1 MNVKKKIKNKRAMRR
16 LLFLGMAVLCLIGAA
31 VYTVFLKPLAEEVT
45 VIYMETQVEFGDLVQ
60 GIMES
65 GTLEFRTVTQDY
77 DVAMSDDEDDE
88 EDDDE
93 DDDDEDSKYLKVEAV
108 YVVPGQRIAE
118 GDAILKVT
126 DKSMRAVRR
135 SLEADQAEAQLTYEN
150 AVNAYEIEEVS
161 ALNTYQQSLTDS
173 QWSESQYAVDTAKIS
188 VEASAV
194 ADEITVLEQEIRQI
208 EADLENEWE
217 DYADIKEEYEKY
229 QRRYEEWDKDN
240 LYEYIPLRTS
250 YMDAKDRYEEATES
264 RLDRRE
270 EMVEKQ
276 EEIAEKQEE
285 LETLLEQTSRKEL
298 DARQTY
304 EQAVLSGQLA
314 EAVYTY
320 SLESLKEEME
330 TAQKEMEDLSET
342 LADFDAFVGEDG
354 VVYAKGNGLVTGVS
368 YEAGDTLIEESAII
382 TYVEADEYVLNIDI
396 SEEDI
401 PYVAVGDEVSIEFTA
416 YPEEIWKGR
425 IQEITT
431 TETSESTATVS
442 YPVIVKVLGD
452 TSALYGGM
460 TGDVTFVTDEADQ
473 VIYVSRKAI
482 VREDDKTYVYVADD
496 KGGMTLKEVET
507 GFTDGVNMQI
517 VSGLEAGDTV
527 YIASQVSADEEE
539 LKETENER
547 ESSELGGSQ

>member
-1 MNVKKKIKNKRAMRR
+1 MKLKKKIKNKRTFRR
-16 LLFLGMAVLCLIGAA
+16 IFFLGLVGVALLGAA
-31 VYTVFLKPLAEEVT
+31 VYTVFVKPLSEEDT
-45 VIYMETQVEFGDLVQ
+45 IIYMETQAEFGNLVQ

-77 DVAMSDDEDDE
+77 DVAMSEDE
-88 EDDDE
+88 EE
-93 DDDDEDSKYLKVEAV
+93 DDDDEDDEDSRYLKVEEV
-108 YVVPGQRIAE
+108 YVVPGQRIVE

-126 DKSMRAVRR
+126 DRSMRSVRR
-135 SLEADQAEAQLTYEN
+135 LLEADQAEASLTYEN

-161 ALNTYQQSLTDS
+161 ALNTYRQSLTDS
-173 QWSESQYAVDTAKIS
+173 QWSESQYAIDTAKIG
-188 VEASAV
+188 VEAAAV
-194 ADEITVLEQEIRQI
+194 ADEIAVLEQEIKQTEI
-208 EADLENEWE
+208 DLENEWE
-217 DYADIKEEYEKY
+217 DYADLKEEYEKY

-250 YMDAKDRYEEATES
+250 YMDAKERYEDATES

-276 EEIAEKQEE
+276 EEMVEKQEE
-285 LETLLEQTSRKEL
+285 LKNLLEQTSRKEL

-304 EQAVLSGQLA
+304 EQAALFGQLA

-342 LADFDAFVGEDG
+342 LADFDTFVGEDG
-354 VVYAKGNGLVTGVS
+354 VVYAKGNGLITEIS

-382 TYVEADEYVLNIDI
+382 TYVEEDEYVLNIDI

-401 PYVAVGDEVSIEFTA
+401 PYVAVGDEVSIEFSA
-416 YPEEIWKGR
+416 YPEKIWKGR

-431 TETSESTATVS
+431 TETSENTATVS

-473 VIYVSRKAI
+473 VTYVSRKAI
-482 VREDDKTYVYVADD
+482 VKEAEKTYVYVADD
-496 KGGMTLKEVET
+496 KGEMTLKEVET
-507 GFTDGVNMQI
+507 GFTDGVNVQI

-527 YIASQVSADEEE
+527 YIASQVSAGEEE

-547 ESSELGGSQ
+547 ENPELGGSQ

>member
-1 MNVKKKIKNKRAMRR
+1 MNVKKKIKNKRAVRR
-16 LLFLGMAVLCLIGAA
+16 RLFLGMTVLCLIAAA

-77 DVAMSDDEDDE
+77 DVAMSDDD

-161 ALNTYQQSLTDS
+161 ALNTYQQSLMDS
-173 QWSESQYAVDTAKIS
+173 QWSESQYAIDTAKIS
-188 VEASAV
+188 VEAAAA
-194 ADEITVLEQEIRQI
+194 ADEIAVLEQEIRQI
-208 EADLENEWE
+208 ETDLENEWE

-229 QRRYEEWDKDN
+229 QRRYGEWDKDN

-264 RLDRRE
+264 RLNRRE

-285 LETLLEQTSRKEL
+285 LEKLLEQTSRKEL

-330 TAQKEMEDLSET
+330 TAQKELEDLSET

-354 VVYAKGNGLVTGVS
+354 VVYAKGNGLITGVS

-382 TYVEADEYVLNIDI
+382 TYVEEDEYVLHIDI

-425 IQEITT
+425 IREITT

-473 VIYVSRKAI
+473 VTYVSRKAI
-482 VREDDKTYVYVADD
+482 VREDDKTYVYVAGD
-496 KGGMTLKEVET
+496 KGEMTLKEVET
-507 GFTDGVNMQI
+507 GFTDGANMQI

-527 YIASQVSADEEE
+527 YIASQVSAGEEE

>member
-1 MNVKKKIKNKRAMRR
+1 MKLKKKIKNKRTFRR
-16 LLFLGMAVLCLIGAA
+16 IFFLGLVGVALMGAA
-31 VYTVFLKPLAEEVT
+31 VYTVFVKPLSEEDT
-45 VIYMETQVEFGDLVQ
+45 IIYMETQAEFGNLVQ

-77 DVAMSDDEDDE
+77 DVAMSEDE
-88 EDDDE
+88 EE
-93 DDDDEDSKYLKVEAV
+93 DDDDEDDEDSRYLKVEEV
-108 YVVPGQRIAE
+108 YVVPGQRIVE

-126 DKSMRAVRR
+126 DRSMRSVRR
-135 SLEADQAEAQLTYEN
+135 LLEADQAEASLTYEN

-161 ALNTYQQSLTDS
+161 ALNTYRQSLTDS
-173 QWSESQYAVDTAKIS
+173 QWSESQYAIDTAKIG
-188 VEASAV
+188 VEAAAV
-194 ADEITVLEQEIRQI
+194 ADEIAVLEQEIKQTEI
-208 EADLENEWE
+208 DLENEWE
-217 DYADIKEEYEKY
+217 DYADLKEEYEKY

-250 YMDAKDRYEEATES
+250 YMDAKERYEDATES

-276 EEIAEKQEE
+276 EEMVEKQEE
-285 LETLLEQTSRKEL
+285 LKNLLEQTSRKEL

-304 EQAVLSGQLA
+304 EQAALFGQLA

-354 VVYAKGNGLVTGVS
+354 VVYAKGNGLITEIS

-382 TYVEADEYVLNIDI
+382 TYVEEDEYVLNIDI

-401 PYVAVGDEVSIEFTA
+401 PYVAVGDEVSIEFSA
-416 YPEEIWKGR
+416 YPEKIWKGR

-431 TETSESTATVS
+431 TETSENTATVS

-473 VIYVSRKAI
+473 VTYVSRKAI
-482 VREDDKTYVYVADD
+482 VKEAEKTYVYVADD
-496 KGGMTLKEVET
+496 KGEMTLKEVET
-507 GFTDGVNMQI
+507 GFTDGVNVQI

-527 YIASQVSADEEE
+527 YIASQVSAGEEE

-547 ESSELGGSQ
+547 ENPELGGSQ

>member
-1 MNVKKKIKNKRAMRR
+1 MNLKKKIKNKRAFRR
-16 LLFLGMAVLCLIGAA
+16 IFLLGLVGLALVCAA
-31 VYTVFLKPLAEEVT
+31 VYTVFLKPLSEKDT
-45 VIYMETQVEFGDLVQ
+45 VIYRETQVEFGDLVQ

-77 DVAMSDDEDDE
+77 DVAMSDD
-88 EDDDE
+88 DE
-93 DDDDEDSKYLKVEAV
+93 DDDDEDDEDSRYLKVEEI
-108 YVVPGQRIAE
+108 YVVPGQRIVE

-126 DKSMRAVRR
+126 DRSMHSVRR
-135 SLEADQAEAQLTYEN
+135 LLEADQAEASLTYEN

-161 ALNTYQQSLTDS
+161 ALNTYRQSLTDS
-173 QWSESQYAVDTAKIS
+173 QWSESQYAIDTARIS
-188 VEASAV
+188 VEAAAV
-194 ADEITVLEQEIRQI
+194 ADEIAVMEQEIRQTEI
-208 EADLENEWE
+208 DLENEWE
-217 DYADIKEEYEKY
+217 DYADLKEEYEKY

-250 YMDAKDRYEEATES
+250 YMDAKERYEDATES

-276 EEIAEKQEE
+276 EEMAEKQEE
-285 LETLLEQTSRKEL
+285 LENLLEQTSRKEL

-304 EQAVLSGQLA
+304 EQAALSGQLA

-330 TAQKEMEDLSET
+330 TTQKEMEDLSET
-342 LADFDAFVGEDG
+342 LADFDDFVGEDG
-354 VVYAKGNGLVTGVS
+354 VVYAKGNGLLTGVS
-368 YEAGDTLIEESAII
+368 YEAGDTLIEKSAII
-382 TYVEADEYVLNIDI
+382 TYVEEDEYVLNIDI

-401 PYVAVGDEVSIEFTA
+401 PYVTVGDEVSIEFSA
-416 YPEEIWKGR
+416 YPEKIWKGQ

-431 TETSESTATVS
+431 TETSENTATVS

-473 VIYVSRKAI
+473 VTYVSRKAI
-482 VREDDKTYVYVADD
+482 VKEDKKTYVYVADD
-496 KGGMTLKEVET
+496 KGEMTLKEVET
-507 GFTDGVNMQI
+507 GFTDGVNVQI

-527 YIASQVSADEEE
+527 YIASQVSAGEEE

-547 ESSELGGSQ
+547 ENPELGGSQ

>member
-1 MNVKKKIKNKRAMRR
+1 MNLKKKIKNKCAFRR
-16 LLFLGMAVLCLIGAA
+16 IFFLGLIGLVLVGAA
-31 VYTVFLKPLAEEVT
+31 AYTVFLKPMSEEDT

-77 DVAMSDDEDDE
+77 DVAMSDDDEDD

-93 DDDDEDSKYLKVEAV
+93 DEDSRYLKVEEV
-108 YVVPGQRIAE
+108 YVVPGQRIVE

-126 DKSMRAVRR
+126 DRSMRSVRR
-135 SLEADQAEAQLTYEN
+135 LLEADQAEASLTYEN

-161 ALNTYQQSLTDS
+161 ALNTYRQSLTDS
-173 QWSESQYAVDTAKIS
+173 QWSESQYAIDTAKIS
-188 VEASAV
+188 VEAAAV
-194 ADEITVLEQEIRQI
+194 ADEIAVLEQEIRQTEI
-208 EADLENEWE
+208 DLENEWE
-217 DYADIKEEYEKY
+217 DYADLKEEYEKY

-250 YMDAKDRYEEATES
+250 YMDAKERYEDATES

-276 EEIAEKQEE
+276 EEMAEKQEE
-285 LETLLEQTSRKEL
+285 LENLLEQTSRKEL

-304 EQAVLSGQLA
+304 EQAALSGQLA

-330 TAQKEMEDLSET
+330 TTQKEMEDLSET

-354 VVYAKGNGLVTGVS
+354 VVYAKGNGLLTEVS
-368 YEAGDTLIEESAII
+368 YEAGDTLIEKSAII
-382 TYVEADEYVLNIDI
+382 TYVEEDEYVLNIDI

-401 PYVAVGDEVSIEFTA
+401 PYVTVGDEVSIEFSA
-416 YPEEIWKGR
+416 YPEKIWKGQ

-431 TETSESTATVS
+431 TETSENTATVS

-473 VIYVSRKAI
+473 VTYVSRKAI
-482 VREDDKTYVYVADD
+482 VKENEKTYVYVADD
-496 KGGMTLKEVET
+496 KGEMTLKEVET
-507 GFTDGVNMQI
+507 GFTDGVNVQI
-517 VSGLEAGDTV
+517 VSGLETGDTV
-527 YIASQVSADEEE
+527 YIASQVSAGEEE
-539 LKETENER
+539 LKETGNER
-547 ESSELGGSQ
+547 ENSELGGSQ